1 MPILCTN
8 LSEKNLEKA
17 IQAMKD
23 KYPYVK
29 IGSLI
34 TSLKYTPLQSNIPPS
49 QIAAKKIITP
59 R

>member
-34 TSLKYTPLQSNIPPS
+34 TSLKYTPLQSNN
-49 QIAAKKIITP
+49 
-59 R
+59 RC